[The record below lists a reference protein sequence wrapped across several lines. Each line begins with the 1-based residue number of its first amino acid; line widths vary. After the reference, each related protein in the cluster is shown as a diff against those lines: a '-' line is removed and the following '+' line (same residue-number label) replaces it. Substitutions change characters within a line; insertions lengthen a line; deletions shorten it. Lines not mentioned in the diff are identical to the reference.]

1 MEVGVGGRM
10 WKKRQVV
17 PAILDALEL
26 GILDSVAQLV
36 EHATFNR

>member
-1 MEVGVGGRM
+1 M
-10 WKKRQVV
+10 WKNCQMVAFGGD
-17 PAILDALEL
+17 PLEW